1 MMTFTNIRPL
11 REQLKEAR
19 FTAAKDGQQI
29 SIALVPTMGYL
40 HEGHASL
47 LRKARAENDLVV
59 LSIFVNPIQFG
70 PNEDFARY
78 PRNPEQDLA
87 LAEREGVDYVF
98 MPSVEEMYPQAT
110 RTHIKVAGLTDV
122 LCGASRPGHFDG
134 VTTVVGK
141 LLHIVQPDRAY
152 FGQKDA
158 QQVAVIAQM
167 VLDLNFDVEIIPC
180 PIVREADGLALSSRN
195 VYLSEEERRAALVL
209 SRSLLAAQAKAD
221 ADAGAGTGS
230 KVTAGELLSELRDS
244 IGAEPLAVID
254 YVEIA
259 DFPGLTPLAEGER
272 IDVAGRRDD
281 VLIAVAV
288 KFGTTRLIDNV
299 ILTKKVKN

>member
-1 MMTFTNIRPL
+1 MKTFEKIVPL
-11 REQLKEAR
+11 REQLKDAR
-19 FTAAKDGQQI
+19 FTAAKEGKQI
-29 SIALVPTMGYL
+29 KVALVPTMGYL

-70 PNEDFARY
+70 PNEDFERY
-78 PRNPEQDLA
+78 PRDPEKDRA
-87 LAEREGVDYVF
+87 LAEREGVDFVF
-98 MPSVEEMYPQAT
+98 LPTVEEMYPEPT
-110 RTHIKVAGLTDV
+110 RTHIKVDGLTDV

-141 LLHIVQPDRAY
+141 LFHIVQPDRAY

-158 QQVAVIAQM
+158 QQVAVITRM
-167 VLDLNFDVEIIPC
+167 VEDLNFDIEVIPC

-195 VYLSEEERRAALVL
+195 VYLSPEERQAALVL
-209 SRSLLAAQAKAD
+209 SRSLEDARAKAE
-221 ADAGAGTGS
+221 GQTP
-230 KVTAGELLSELRDS
+230 VTAGELREEIREKIS
-244 IGAEPLAVID
+244 AEPLANID
-254 YVEIA
+254 YVEVS
-259 DFPGLTPLAEGER
+259 DFPELSPLAEDER
-272 IDVAGRRDD
+272 VDAAGRQKG

-299 ILTKKVKN
+299 ILTKRVNP

>member
-1 MMTFTNIRPL
+1 MKTFEKIVPL
-11 REQLKEAR
+11 REQLKDAR
-19 FTAAKDGQQI
+19 FTAAKEGKQI
-29 SIALVPTMGYL
+29 KVALVPTMGYL

-70 PNEDFARY
+70 PNEDFERY
-78 PRNPEQDLA
+78 PRDPEKDLA
-87 LAEREGVDYVF
+87 LAEREGVDFVF
-98 MPSVEEMYPQAT
+98 LPTVEEMYPEPT
-110 RTHIKVAGLTDV
+110 RTHIKVDGLTDV

-141 LLHIVQPDRAY
+141 LFHIVQPDRAY

-158 QQVAVIAQM
+158 QQVAVITRM
-167 VLDLNFDVEIIPC
+167 VEDLNFDIEVIPC

-195 VYLSEEERRAALVL
+195 VYLSPEERQAALVL
-209 SRSLLAAQAKAD
+209 SRSLEGARAKAE
-221 ADAGAGTGS
+221 GQTP
-230 KVTAGELLSELRDS
+230 VTAGELREEIREKIS
-244 IGAEPLAVID
+244 AEPLANID
-254 YVEIA
+254 YVEVS
-259 DFPGLTPLAEGER
+259 DFPELSPLAEDER
-272 IDVAGRRDD
+272 VDAAGRQKG

-299 ILTKKVKN
+299 ILTKRVNP

>member
-19 FTAAKDGQQI
+19 FTAARNGKPI
-29 SIALVPTMGYL
+29 KIALVPTMGFL

-70 PNEDFARY
+70 PNEDFERY
-78 PRNPEQDLA
+78 PRDPEKDLA
-87 LAEREGVDYVF
+87 LAEREGVDFVF
-98 MPSVEEMYPQAT
+98 LPSVEEMYPQPT
-110 RTHIKVAGLTDV
+110 RTNIKVADLTDV

-167 VLDLNFDVEIIPC
+167 VLDLNFDVEIVPC
-180 PIVREADGLALSSRN
+180 PIVREFDGLALSSRN
-195 VYLSEEERRAALVL
+195 VYLSAEERQAALVL
-209 SRSLLAAQAKAD
+209 SRSLLAVQAKANVED
-221 ADAGAGTGS
+221 N
-230 KVTAGELLSELRDS
+230 VTAGEVLAELRDS

-259 DFPGLTPLAEGER
+259 DFPGLSPLAGGDR
-272 IDVAGRRDD
+272 LDVAGRQSD

-288 KFGTTRLIDNV
+288 KFGKTRLIDNV
-299 ILTKKVKN
+299 ILTKKVND

>member
-1 MMTFTNIRPL
+1 MKTFEKIVPL
-11 REQLKEAR
+11 REQLKDAR
-19 FTAAKDGQQI
+19 FTAAKEGKQI
-29 SIALVPTMGYL
+29 KVALVPTMGYL

-70 PNEDFARY
+70 PNEDFERY
-78 PRNPEQDLA
+78 PRDPEKDLA
-87 LAEREGVDYVF
+87 LAEREGVDFVF
-98 MPSVEEMYPQAT
+98 LPTVEEMYPEPT
-110 RTHIKVAGLTDV
+110 RTHIKVDGLTDV

-141 LLHIVQPDRAY
+141 LFHIVQPDRAY

-158 QQVAVIAQM
+158 QQVAVITRM
-167 VLDLNFDVEIIPC
+167 VEDLNFDIEVIPC

-195 VYLSEEERRAALVL
+195 VYLSPEERQAALVL
-209 SRSLLAAQAKAD
+209 SRSLEDARAKAE
-221 ADAGAGTGS
+221 GQTP
-230 KVTAGELLSELRDS
+230 VTAGELREEIREKIS
-244 IGAEPLAVID
+244 AEPLANID
-254 YVEIA
+254 YVEVS
-259 DFPGLTPLAEGER
+259 DFPELSPLAEDER
-272 IDVAGRRDD
+272 VDAVGRQKG

-299 ILTKKVKN
+299 ILTKRVNP

>member
-11 REQLKEAR
+11 REQLKETRFSAAR
-19 FTAAKDGQQI
+19 NGKQI
-29 SIALVPTMGYL
+29 KIALVPTMGFL

-70 PNEDFARY
+70 PNEDFERY
-78 PRNPEQDLA
+78 PRDPEKDLA
-87 LAEREGVDYVF
+87 LAEREGVDFVF
-98 MPSVEEMYPQAT
+98 LPSVEEMYPQPT
-110 RTHIKVAGLTDV
+110 RTGIKVAGLTDV

-195 VYLSEEERRAALVL
+195 VYLSAEERQAALVL

-221 ADAGAGTGS
+221 TEAN
-230 KVTAGELLSELRDS
+230 VTAGEMLAELRDS

-259 DFPGLTPLAEGER
+259 EFPGLTPLAGGDR
-272 IDVAGRRDD
+272 FDVAGRRSD

-288 KFGTTRLIDNV
+288 KFGNTRLIDNV
-299 ILTKKVKN
+299 ILTKKVND

>member
-1 MMTFTNIRPL
+1 MKTFNKIVPL
-11 REQLKEAR
+11 REQLKDAR
-19 FTAAKDGQQI
+19 FTAAKEGK
-29 SIALVPTMGYL
+29 SIKVALVPTMGYL

-70 PNEDFARY
+70 PNEDFERY
-78 PRNPEQDLA
+78 PRDPEKDRA
-87 LAEREGVDYVF
+87 LAEREGVDFVF
-98 MPSVEEMYPQAT
+98 LPTVEEMYPEPT
-110 RTHIKVAGLTDV
+110 RTHIKVDGLTDV

-141 LLHIVQPDRAY
+141 LFHIVQPDRAY

-158 QQVAVIAQM
+158 QQVAVITRM
-167 VLDLNFDVEIIPC
+167 VEDLNFDVEVIPC

-195 VYLSEEERRAALVL
+195 VYLSPEERQAALVL
-209 SRSLLAAQAKAD
+209 SRSLEDARAKAE
-221 ADAGAGTGS
+221 GQTP
-230 KVTAGELLSELRDS
+230 VTAGELRAEIRDTIS
-244 IGAEPLAVID
+244 AEPLANID
-254 YVEIA
+254 YVEIS
-259 DFPGLTPLAEGER
+259 DFPELSPLADDECV
-272 IDVAGRRDD
+272 DAAGRQKG

-299 ILTKKVKN
+299 ILTKKVNH

>member
-19 FTAAKDGQQI
+19 FTAARNGKPI
-29 SIALVPTMGYL
+29 KIALVPTMGFL

-70 PNEDFARY
+70 PNEDFERY
-78 PRNPEQDLA
+78 PRDPEKDLA
-87 LAEREGVDYVF
+87 LAEREGVDCVF
-98 MPSVEEMYPQAT
+98 LPSVEEMYPQPT
-110 RTHIKVAGLTDV
+110 RTNIKVADLTDV

-167 VLDLNFDVEIIPC
+167 VLDLNFDVEIVPC
-180 PIVREADGLALSSRN
+180 PIVRESDGLALSSRN
-195 VYLSEEERRAALVL
+195 VYLSAEERQAALVL
-209 SRSLLAAQAKAD
+209 SRSLLAVQAKAN
-221 ADAGAGTGS
+221 AEAN
-230 KVTAGELLSELRDS
+230 VTAGEVLAEMRDS

-259 DFPGLTPLAEGER
+259 DFPGLSPLAGGDR
-272 IDVAGRRDD
+272 LDVAGRQSD

-288 KFGTTRLIDNV
+288 KFGKTRLIDNV
-299 ILTKKVKN
+299 ILTKKVND

>member
-1 MMTFTNIRPL
+1 MKTFEKIVPL
-11 REQLKEAR
+11 REQLKDAR
-19 FTAAKDGQQI
+19 FTAAKEGKQI
-29 SIALVPTMGYL
+29 KVALVPTMGYL

-70 PNEDFARY
+70 PNEDFERY
-78 PRNPEQDLA
+78 PRDPEKDLA
-87 LAEREGVDYVF
+87 LAEREGVDFVF
-98 MPSVEEMYPQAT
+98 LPTVEEMYPEPT
-110 RTHIKVAGLTDV
+110 RTHIKVDGLTDV

-141 LLHIVQPDRAY
+141 LFHIVQPDRAY

-158 QQVAVIAQM
+158 QQVAVITRM
-167 VLDLNFDVEIIPC
+167 VEDLNFDIEVIPC

-195 VYLSEEERRAALVL
+195 VYLSPEERQAALVL
-209 SRSLLAAQAKAD
+209 SRSLEDARAKAE
-221 ADAGAGTGS
+221 GQTP
-230 KVTAGELLSELRDS
+230 VTAGELREEIREKIS
-244 IGAEPLAVID
+244 AEPLANID
-254 YVEIA
+254 YVEVS
-259 DFPGLTPLAEGER
+259 DFPELLPLAEDER
-272 IDVAGRRDD
+272 VDAAGRQKG

-299 ILTKKVKN
+299 ILTKRVNP

>member
-1 MMTFTNIRPL
+1 MKTFEKIVPL
-11 REQLKEAR
+11 REQLKDAR
-19 FTAAKDGQQI
+19 FTAAKEGKQI
-29 SIALVPTMGYL
+29 KVALVPTMGYL

-70 PNEDFARY
+70 PNEDFERY
-78 PRNPEQDLA
+78 PRDPEKDLA
-87 LAEREGVDYVF
+87 LAEREGVDFVF
-98 MPSVEEMYPQAT
+98 LPTVEEMYPEPT
-110 RTHIKVAGLTDV
+110 RTHIKVDGLTDV

-141 LLHIVQPDRAY
+141 LFHIVQPDRAY

-158 QQVAVIAQM
+158 QQVAVITRM
-167 VLDLNFDVEIIPC
+167 VEDLNFDIEVIPC

-195 VYLSEEERRAALVL
+195 VYLSPEERQAALVL
-209 SRSLLAAQAKAD
+209 SRSLEDARAKAE
-221 ADAGAGTGS
+221 GQTP
-230 KVTAGELLSELRDS
+230 VNAGELREEIREKIS
-244 IGAEPLAVID
+244 AEPLANID
-254 YVEIA
+254 YVEVS
-259 DFPGLTPLAEGER
+259 DFPELSPLAEDER
-272 IDVAGRRDD
+272 VDAAGRQKG

-299 ILTKKVKN
+299 ILTKRVNP

>member
-1 MMTFTNIRPL
+1 MKTFEKIVPL
-11 REQLKEAR
+11 REQLKDAR
-19 FTAAKDGQQI
+19 FTAAKEGKQI
-29 SIALVPTMGYL
+29 KVALVPTMGYL

-70 PNEDFARY
+70 PNEDFERY
-78 PRNPEQDLA
+78 PRDPEKDLA
-87 LAEREGVDYVF
+87 LAEREGVDFVF
-98 MPSVEEMYPQAT
+98 LPTVEEMYPEPS
-110 RTHIKVAGLTDV
+110 RTHIKVDGLTDV

-141 LLHIVQPDRAY
+141 LFHIVQPDRAY

-158 QQVAVIAQM
+158 QQVAVITRM
-167 VLDLNFDVEIIPC
+167 VEDLNFDIEVIPC

-195 VYLSEEERRAALVL
+195 VYLSPEERQAALVL
-209 SRSLLAAQAKAD
+209 SRSLEDARAKAE
-221 ADAGAGTGS
+221 GQTP
-230 KVTAGELLSELRDS
+230 VNAGELREEIREKIS
-244 IGAEPLAVID
+244 AEPLANID
-254 YVEIA
+254 YVEVS
-259 DFPGLTPLAEGER
+259 DFPELSPLEEDER
-272 IDVAGRRDD
+272 VDAAGRQKG

-299 ILTKKVKN
+299 ILTKRVNP

>member
-1 MMTFTNIRPL
+1 MKTFEKIVPL
-11 REQLKEAR
+11 REQLKDAR
-19 FTAAKDGQQI
+19 FTAAKEGKQI
-29 SIALVPTMGYL
+29 KVALVPTMGYL

-70 PNEDFARY
+70 PNEDFERY
-78 PRNPEQDLA
+78 PRDPEKDLA
-87 LAEREGVDYVF
+87 LAEREGVDFVF
-98 MPSVEEMYPQAT
+98 LPTVEEMYPEPT
-110 RTHIKVAGLTDV
+110 RTHIKVDGLTDV

-141 LLHIVQPDRAY
+141 LFHIVQPDRAY

-158 QQVAVIAQM
+158 QQVAVITRM
-167 VLDLNFDVEIIPC
+167 VEDLNFDVEVIPC

-195 VYLSEEERRAALVL
+195 VYLSPEERQAALVL
-209 SRSLLAAQAKAD
+209 SRSLEDARAKAE
-221 ADAGAGTGS
+221 GQTP
-230 KVTAGELLSELRDS
+230 VTAGELREEIREKIS
-244 IGAEPLAVID
+244 AEPLANID
-254 YVEIA
+254 YVEVS
-259 DFPGLTPLAEGER
+259 DFPELLPLAEDER
-272 IDVAGRRDD
+272 VDAAGRQKG

-299 ILTKKVKN
+299 ILTKRVNP

>member
-1 MMTFTNIRPL
+1 MKTFEKIVPL
-11 REQLKEAR
+11 REQLKDAR
-19 FTAAKDGQQI
+19 FTAAKEGKQI
-29 SIALVPTMGYL
+29 KVALVPTMGYL

-70 PNEDFARY
+70 PNEDFERY
-78 PRNPEQDLA
+78 PRDPEKDLA
-87 LAEREGVDYVF
+87 LAEREGVDFVF
-98 MPSVEEMYPQAT
+98 LPTVEEMYPEPT

-141 LLHIVQPDRAY
+141 LFHIVQPDRAY

-158 QQVAVIAQM
+158 QQVAVITRM
-167 VLDLNFDVEIIPC
+167 VEDLNFDVEIIPC
-180 PIVREADGLALSSRN
+180 PIVRESDGLALSSRN
-195 VYLSEEERRAALVL
+195 VYLSAEERKAALVL
-209 SRSLLAAQAKAD
+209 SRSLERAKAK
-221 ADAGAGTGS
+221 AEGQNP
-230 KVTAGELLSELRDS
+230 VTAGELRAEIRDTIS
-244 IGAEPLAVID
+244 AEPLANID
-254 YVEIA
+254 YVEVS
-259 DFPGLTPLAEGER
+259 DFPELSPLADDER
-272 IDVAGRRDD
+272 VDAAGRHKG

-299 ILTKKVKN
+299 ILTKKVNQ